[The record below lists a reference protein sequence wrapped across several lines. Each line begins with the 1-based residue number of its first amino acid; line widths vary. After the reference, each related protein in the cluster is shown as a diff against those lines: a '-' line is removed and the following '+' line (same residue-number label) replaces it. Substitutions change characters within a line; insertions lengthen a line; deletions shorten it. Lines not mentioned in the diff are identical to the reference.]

1 MTPSGTSGSS
11 RWHVH
16 GERSAYDS
24 PWVRVSLVDVEPPG
38 GSRYEHHVVRATAAA
53 SGCLVRSGE
62 GPDAGVLLLWRHRFI
77 TGRWGWEIPAGRVEP
92 GETPAAAA
100 ARETEEETGWR
111 VRDVR
116 PVLTYHPIGGS
127 GDHTFHVTTAVAVGP
142 VAEPDPHEA
151 ERVAWFAVAEVAGLV
166 RRGESGEGLTLVA
179 LLALL
184 SGLAGPAA
192 GDPGS

>member
-1 MTPSGTSGSS
+1 MTAPGPAGSS
-11 RWHVH
+11 RWWVH
-16 GERSAYDS
+16 GERWAYDS
-24 PWVRVSLVDVEPPG
+24 PWVRVALVDVEPPG
-38 GSRYEHHVVRATAAA
+38 GIRYEHHVVRATAAA

-62 GPDAGVLLLWRHRFI
+62 DQDAGVLLLWRHRFI
-77 TGRWGWEIPAGRVEP
+77 TDRWGWEIPAGRVEP

-116 PVLTYHPIGGS
+116 DVMTYHPIGGS
-127 GDHTFHVTTAVAVGP
+127 GDHTFHVTTGIAVARVG
-142 VAEPDPHEA
+142 EPDPHEA
-151 ERVAWFAVAEVAGLV
+151 ERVAWFAVDEVAELV
-166 RRGESGEGLTLVA
+166 QTGQSGEGLTLVA

-192 GDPGS
+192 GRPGS

>member
-1 MTPSGTSGSS
+1 M
-11 RWHVH
+11 
-16 GERSAYDS
+16 YDS

-38 GSRYEHHVVRATAAA
+38 GTRYEHHVVRATAAA
-53 SGCLVRSGE
+53 SGCLVRSDA

-92 GETPAAAA
+92 GESPAAAA

-111 VRDVR
+111 VRDVW
-116 PVLTYHPIGGS
+116 PVLTYRPIGGS
-127 GDHTFHVTTAVAVGP
+127 GDHVFHVTTGVATVRVGD
-142 VAEPDPHEA
+142 PDPHEA
-151 ERVAWFAVAEVAGLV
+151 ERVAWFAVDEIADLV

-179 LLALL
+179 LLALV

-192 GDPGS
+192 GGRGS